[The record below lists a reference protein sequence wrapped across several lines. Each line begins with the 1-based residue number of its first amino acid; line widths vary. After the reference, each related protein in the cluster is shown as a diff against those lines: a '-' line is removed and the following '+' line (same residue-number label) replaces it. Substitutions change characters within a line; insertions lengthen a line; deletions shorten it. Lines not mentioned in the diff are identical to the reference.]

1 MQRTLSH
8 EQVETFYH
16 DLFVDEQTRHF
27 AALVPPTEGVV
38 VDVGGGCG
46 FFARHLRQLTRRTV
60 RVIDMDAASV
70 QTCIQAGVEANLGD
84 ALAPTLRGDEE
95 IACFNLMLHH
105 LVAGSET
112 QTRALQI
119 QALAAWKGQAQAL
132 FVNEYIYESY
142 WRNLSGRLIFEVT
155 KSKLLSAVCRV
166 VAQAV
171 PALRANTFGVGVR
184 FRAHDEWIGLFRQA
198 GFRVEGCRLG
208 KEERVAWPLR
218 FLLIRS
224 IRRDSFLLRPTVNP

>member
-1 MQRTLSH
+1 MQRRLSH

-16 DLFVDEQTRHF
+16 DLFVEEQARHF
-27 AALVPPTEGVV
+27 VNMVPPTGGVV

-70 QTCIQAGVEANLGD
+70 QTCTQFGVEATCGD
-84 ALAPTLRGDEE
+84 ALAPSMRGDEE

-105 LVAGSET
+105 LVAGSEA
-112 QTRALQI
+112 QTRALQV
-119 QALAAWKGQAQAL
+119 QALAAWKGQARAL

-142 WRNLSGRLIFEVT
+142 LSDSSGRLIFEVT
-155 KSKLLSAVCRV
+155 KSKFLSAVCRV
-166 VAQAV
+166 VAHVV

-184 FRAHDEWIGLFRQA
+184 FRAHNEWIGLFRQA
-198 GFRVEGCRLG
+198 GFRVEGSCLG
-208 KEERVAWPLR
+208 KEERVALPLR
-218 FLLIRS
+218 LLLIRS
-224 IRRDSFLLRPTVNP
+224 IRRDSFLLRPMVNA